1 MVLPIVKIPNKVLT
15 LKTRP
20 VKQING
26 KLRKL
31 VADMEETL
39 QVQKDPEGVGLA
51 APQVGV
57 DLSFFIIKP
66 KKTKPAQVFINP
78 EIKEIAKETQII
90 AEKKDKSSLEGC
102 LSIDKIW
109 AAVRRPQKVLVAYET
124 LEGEKKE
131 EWFTG
136 FDSVVI
142 QHEVDHLQGILF
154 PERAL
159 EQNKTLFK
167 ETGGELKPIET
178 L

>member
-1 MVLPIVKIPNKVLT
+1 MVIPIVKIPNKVLT
-15 LKTRP
+15 SQTRP
-20 VKQING
+20 VKTISE

-31 VADMEETL
+31 ISDMEDTL
-39 QVQKDPEGVGLA
+39 KVQKDPEGVGLA

-66 KKTKPAQVFINP
+66 KKTKASLVFVNP
-78 EIKEIAKETQII
+78 EIKEIAAETQKL

-109 AAVRRPQKVLVAYET
+109 SAVRRPQKVLVAYET

-136 FDSVVI
+136 FDAVII
-142 QHEVDHLQGILF
+142 QHEIDHLHGILF
-154 PERAL
+154 TQRAL
-159 EQNKTLFK
+159 EQNKTVFK
-167 ETGGELKPIET
+167 EIEGELKPIET

>member
-1 MVLPIVKIPNKVLT
+1 MVLSIVKIPNKVLAS
-15 LKTRP
+15 KTRP
-20 VKQING
+20 VKNISE

-31 VADMEETL
+31 VSDMEETL
-39 QVQKDPEGVGLA
+39 KVQKDPEGVGLA

-66 KKTKPAQVFINP
+66 KKTKPSMVFINP
-78 EIKEIAKETQII
+78 EIKEVEQNTQKE

-109 AAVRRPQKVLVAYET
+109 AAVRRPQKILLSYET
-124 LEGEKKE
+124 LDGEKKE

-136 FDSVVI
+136 FDAVII
-142 QHEVDHLQGILF
+142 QHEVDHLHGILF
-154 PERAL
+154 PQRAL

-167 ETGGELKPIET
+167 ETAGELKPIDS